1 VKRNYTRDPK
11 SGALI
16 LHDTEEVNRF
26 RKEQT
31 SQTAIDSM
39 KSEINTLREQ
49 IESLRAVI
57 QTIASEHQ
65 KKA

>member
-1 VKRNYTRDPK
+1 MKRNYTRDSR

-16 LHDTEEVNRF
+16 LHDTGELNRF

-49 IESLRAVI
+49 IESLQAVI
-57 QTIASEHQ
+57 QTIASDHQ